1 MSKQSVN
8 ERIKF
13 IYENLFN
20 ENKTELGKAGGGSYQ
35 NVRGYLMGKNEPS
48 VEFFTTLYTSI
59 ADRINVHWYL
69 TGEGEPLNVSAHAVS
84 EPNMEYERKR
94 NLQSLLDEKE
104 RVINSQNELIAMLK
118 KQLGE

>member
-1 MSKQSVN
+1 MSKQTVN

-35 NVRGYLMGKNEPS
+35 NVRGYLLGKNEPS
-48 VEFFTTLYTSI
+48 VEFFTTLYLSI
-59 ADRINVHWYL
+59 ADKINVQWYL
-69 TGEGEPLNVSAHAVS
+69 TGLGDPLNTTSNLVL
-84 EPNMEYERKR
+84 EGNMEYESRK
-94 NLQSLLDEKE
+94 NLQSIIAEKE
-104 RVINSQNELIAMLK
+104 RLINSQNEIITMLK